1 MHLISLAVMLA
12 GLELPA
18 STSEVLEYRY
28 KSAHP
33 LTLPFK

>member
-1 MHLISLAVMLA
+1 MHVIFLAVVLA

-18 STSEVLEYRY
+18 STSEALEYRY